1 MLRTDVLW
9 EERFS
14 ILMYDTTWVKKN
26 KIYQVLFIGAFTC
39 FYIFKTVLRVTI
51 SVAQGTCAKKMGHAQ
66 ARAII
71 TLVPGCHSITFRCVR
86 FTSLFDRWTQRR
98 KKQMLSNLILQAVFV
113 LMYFWADTR
122 CWRNIICSFDNTDA
136 KLTFVYFFPQLSV
149 QQRVSKHLINN
160 KKTQI
165 KTLKFSLFPSHSLTD
180 ISKAWLFMSFLF
192 GII

>member
-1 MLRTDVLW
+1 M
-9 EERFS
+9 
-14 ILMYDTTWVKKN
+14 
-26 KIYQVLFIGAFTC
+26 FIGAFTC

-113 LMYFWADTR
+113 LMCFWADTR

-165 KTLKFSLFPSHSLTD
+165 KTLKFSLFPTHSLTD

-192 GII
+192 DRAETTLFKELCLKGFVQYFSSVKVVQ